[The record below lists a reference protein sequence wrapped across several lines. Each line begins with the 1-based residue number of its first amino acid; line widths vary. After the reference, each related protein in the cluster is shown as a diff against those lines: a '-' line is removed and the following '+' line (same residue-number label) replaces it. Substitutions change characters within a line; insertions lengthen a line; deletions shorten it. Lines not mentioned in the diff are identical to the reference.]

1 MAKHLSPEQVERVG
15 ELWLKG
21 WTISQIA
28 RELNYPH
35 KTISVW
41 VRKLREKWDQE
52 ISILPAEI
60 VAQLRQ
66 LRAEA
71 WKVGLKHPGAQRLI
85 AWTIEQEARIAGV
98 YQQPKDT
105 NTTEIR
111 VAGHT
116 PEQVREMLLEKVRR
130 LLGPSDN

>member
-1 MAKHLSPEQVERVG
+1 M
-15 ELWLKG
+15 
-21 WTISQIA
+21 
-28 RELNYPH
+28 
-35 KTISVW
+35 
-41 VRKLREKWDQE
+41 
-52 ISILPAEI
+52 
-60 VAQLRQ
+60 
-66 LRAEA
+66 
-71 WKVGLKHPGAQRLI
+71 GLQHPGVQRLI

-116 PEQVREMLLEKVRR
+116 PEQVREMLLERVRR